1 MHVPAPT
8 CNETSKWGGNGTHPV
23 LSSSRFAQCVGLF
36 IFLKVSL
43 LMQAL
48 TDQQQFGKADEMYD
62 KCIDLEPD
70 NATTYVHK
78 GYVLLSHY
86 CLLQLR
92 DCLHL

>member
-1 MHVPAPT
+1 MWMLIIRELYEENVDGFWYKLIA
-8 CNETSKWGGNGTHPV
+8 SYIY
-23 LSSSRFAQCVGLF
+23 F
-36 IFLKVSL
+36 IIR

-78 GYVLLSHY
+78 G
-86 CLLQLR
+86 
-92 DCLHL
+92 

>member
-1 MHVPAPT
+1 MF
-8 CNETSKWGGNGTHPV
+8 W
-23 LSSSRFAQCVGLF
+23 LLF
-36 IFLKVSL
+36 DIQVSV

-78 GYVLLSHY
+78 GYVLS
-86 CLLQLR
+86 LQSFWSR
-92 DCLHL
+92 PVGMFR

>member
-1 MHVPAPT
+1 M
-8 CNETSKWGGNGTHPV
+8 SW
-23 LSSSRFAQCVGLF
+23 LRIDIQ
-36 IFLKVSL
+36 VSL

-78 GYVLLSHY
+78 GYVLSSGE
-86 CLLQLR
+86 
-92 DCLHL
+92 

>member
-1 MHVPAPT
+1 MHVLVAYIDI
-8 CNETSKWGGNGTHPV
+8 
-23 LSSSRFAQCVGLF
+23 Q
-36 IFLKVSL
+36 VSL

-78 GYVLLSHY
+78 GYVFSSGE
-86 CLLQLR
+86 
-92 DCLHL
+92 